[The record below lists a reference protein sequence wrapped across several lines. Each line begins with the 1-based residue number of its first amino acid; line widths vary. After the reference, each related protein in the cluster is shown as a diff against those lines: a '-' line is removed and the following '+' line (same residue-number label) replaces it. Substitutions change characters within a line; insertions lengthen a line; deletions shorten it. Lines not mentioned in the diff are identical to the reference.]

1 MRASEQAREGGL
13 ASGHP
18 ASESEQHKGEMEI
31 RADRI
36 RDRLLFLA
44 EALGR
49 NAGLAQILG

>member
-13 ASGHP
+13 ASGYP

-36 RDRLLFLA
+36 RERLLFLA

-49 NAGLAQILG
+49 NAGPAQILG